1 MRVGPVPAVA
11 VFALLASQAVA
22 VRSAAFTEDFRVED
36 CTWQNRSAANPY
48 FILTPGRRL
57 VFAGEE
63 DGAEIDLQITVK
75 KATRTISFVSASGEE
90 ITLSARVVEEREWED
105 GELIE
110 TSRNWF
116 ALCKETSDVYYFG
129 EDVDIYEDGEL
140 VSHEGAWEAG
150 ADGAQPGIIMPG
162 TFLLGA
168 RYYQEIAPDV
178 ALDRAKN
185 VDMGLSV
192 SVETGQYE
200 DCVGVKESSAL
211 DAGAK
216 SYKVYCPG
224 VGLVMDDVVDLV
236 EIRD

>member
-1 MRVGPVPAVA
+1 MRMGPRQALVVI
-11 VFALLASQAVA
+11 ALLAGQVA
-22 VRSAAFTEDFRVED
+22 TVRSAEFTESFRVEA
-36 CTWQNRSAANPY
+36 CTWQNRTSANPY
-48 FILTPGRRL
+48 FLLTPGRTL

-63 DGAEIDLQITVK
+63 DGAEIDLQIRVK
-75 KATRTISFVSASGEE
+75 KATRTISFVSAAGEQ

-105 GELIE
+105 GELVE

-129 EDVDIYEDGEL
+129 EDVDIYEEGEI
-140 VSHEGAWEAG
+140 VSHAGAWEAG
-150 ADGAQPGIIMPG
+150 VDGALPGIIMPG

-178 ALDRAKN
+178 ALDRAKH

-192 SVETGQYE
+192 SVGAGQFE
-200 DCVGVKESSAL
+200 DCVGVKENSPL
-211 DAGAK
+211 DAGAR

-224 VGLVMDDVVDLV
+224 VGLVMDDVVDLI